1 MVSSTLVAS
10 PDAGRLAL
18 HQPDLARLMAAAT
31 AMKAR
36 PAISFFAAG
45 ISLWIDH
52 LLPGLETLLL
62 GNPPGQR
69 SQMTAVAHREL

>member
-1 MVSSTLVAS
+1 ML
-10 PDAGRLAL
+10 AGWAL
-18 HQPDLARLMAAAT
+18 QLPDLVRLMAAAT

-52 LLPGLETLLL
+52 LLSSPERLLL

-69 SQMTAVAHREL
+69 SQMTAVAQRELLRPSR